1 MRWDGGAPEQS
12 AGRPGPNAKR
22 SPGGCWA
29 RIRADPIT
37 VGPPGTSSRA
47 GMDRRPDGRPMM
59 AAPMNYLCYAT
70 GQAEPEA
77 TIDLRAGNL
86 DCIEQVGSEEVSLP
100 IF

>member
-1 MRWDGGAPEQS
+1 
-12 AGRPGPNAKR
+12 
-22 SPGGCWA
+22 
-29 RIRADPIT
+29 
-37 VGPPGTSSRA
+37 
-47 GMDRRPDGRPMM
+47 MM